1 MADISKL
8 KINSETYDIK
18 DASARSDILTK
29 QDVLTSGT
37 NIKSINN
44 NSILGSGNLPV
55 VQGEYDAANTKVELE
70 QGTNAL
76 SFIQTTDG
84 LSVTANTGSGSDFID
99 RELVSK
105 SYVSKYQTEAQVQ
118 ALILD
123 ELSRFDKL
131 DYQIVTTLPATGTA
145 GVRYLVKHA
154 TDDRYEEYIY
164 IQGQWYDIG
173 STDEVNLDNYYTKT
187 EADLLL
193 DAKADAADIPTLTSE
208 LTNDGDGTHNF
219 VTFGDAATDTTY
231 GVVKTNSSQSISLD
245 SDGKLQV
252 GGRLGQFPSTTGI
265 YASNDREPRN
275 VGDYSFLITDA
286 IGMDLNTGR
295 AFALVSGYG
304 LNCKS
309 AAAGTTEYRVANNYA
324 NRIICK
330 MVEGGYASI
339 NEATS
344 KIQQI
349 IPIASVTINGSSF
362 TPDSS
367 ADSSTDIIIKTQESL
382 NPDTAGVT
390 NIRLFGK
397 MQSYSTAHV
406 GNGIKSEGGGR
417 NLLIGGGVTKAGSSN
432 DNCLI
437 GMAIYSSGNGNACF
451 GRQHIAR
458 KNRGFFAGTGHD
470 STNAPAEG
478 ASAVGQYSYMDSNT
492 LFAVGSGTSHTNRG
506 NAFEVRSDNSIVLRS
521 PNGTRY
527 KIAVDNS
534 GNISATAV

>member
-1 MADISKL
+1 MADISK
-8 KINSETYDIK
+8 IRISNTTYDLK
-18 DASARSDILTK
+18 DATARADIEGK
-29 QDVLTSGT
+29 QDRLTSGT
-37 NIKSINN
+37 TIKTINN
-44 NSILGSGNLPV
+44 TSVLGSGNIPA
-55 VQGEYDAANTKVELE
+55 VQGDYDTTNTKVELE

-76 SFIQTTDG
+76 SFVQTTDG

-105 SYVSKYQTEAQVQ
+105 SYVSQYQTQAQVE

-131 DYQIVTTLPATGTA
+131 DYQIVTTLPATGSP

-164 IQGQWYDIG
+164 VNNQWYDIG
-173 STDEVNLDNYYTKT
+173 ATDEVNLDEYYTKT

-193 DAKADAADIPTLTSE
+193 ADKADTADIPTLTSE

-219 VTFGDAATDTTY
+219 VTFGNAATDSTY
-231 GVVKTNSSQSISLD
+231 GVVKLNPTQSVTLD

-252 GGRLGQFPSTTGI
+252 GGRLGQFPTTTGI
-265 YASNDREPRN
+265 YASNDRDPRN
-275 VGDYSFLITDA
+275 VGDSSFLITDA
-286 IGMDLNTGR
+286 KGMDLNTSR

-304 LNCKS
+304 LGCKS
-309 AAAGTTEYRVANNYA
+309 AAAGTTEYRVTNNYN

-330 MVEGGYASI
+330 MAEDGYASI

-344 KIQQI
+344 KTEQI
-349 IPIASVTINGSSF
+349 IPIVSVTINGQSF

-367 ADSSTDIIIKTQESL
+367 ANSSTDIVIKTSETL
-382 NPDTAGVT
+382 NPDGAIT

-397 MQSYSTAHV
+397 MLSYSTVHA
-406 GNGIKSEGGGR
+406 GNGITSLGGGR
-417 NLLIGGGVTKAGSSN
+417 NLLLGGGVTKAGSSN
-432 DNCLI
+432 DNCLV
-437 GMAIYSSGNGNACF
+437 GMGIYSSGNGNACF

-458 KNRGFFAGTGHD
+458 KNRGLLAGTGHD
-470 STNAPAEG
+470 TTNAKSEG
-478 ASAVGQYSYMDSNT
+478 VSAVGEWSFIDANT
-492 LFAVGSGTSHTNRG
+492 LFAVGDGTSHTARS
-506 NAFEVRSDNSIVLRS
+506 NAFEVVNGGVVLKS

-527 KIAVDNS
+527 KLAVDNS
-534 GNISATAV
+534 GNITTSAV